1 MADRQISIRLAVID
15 GGKAKAELRSV
26 GEEGDKSLR
35 KIEQAGRPASGALRA
50 IDAAARD
57 LGGQFGSLAA
67 RLGPAASALRALGP
81 VGAGV
86 AVGLGSIVAVIAAG
100 LPQFAE
106 AERLSLRLEQVLRAT
121 GYASGLTAKEIKN
134 LAEETERS
142 TFATAEQVQEAAGVL
157 ATFRSVQGDTFR
169 QALSLAR
176 DLSAVFG
183 QSLTS
188 SVTQLGKALED
199 PIQGI
204 SALRR
209 VGVSFSATQ
218 REMIA
223 EMVRA
228 GDVATAQT
236 LILETLAKQVG
247 GAGEAEAS
255 GLAGSFDRAKDAVG
269 DFLKGLV
276 EITGVSSATKASLD
290 VVADSIE
297 RVNAV
302 LFTERPIGEQ
312 VVAANRQ
319 LIEAQDR
326 LRVLEERLVGLTG
339 RSRAVAELQAAQLRA
354 QVAELQA
361 SIDTLIERGRS
372 EVSDAERAEEGRRAA
387 EADARAEAALN
398 RLRELRKELE
408 GLGTTDEKIA
418 AVRERLAET
427 VTQLN
432 ALRNP
437 DGSNEAAIEEAI
449 RVAEEIAKRRIEAL
463 EKPALDAAERQAEQ
477 TKALLDDLGRAIAT
491 FGDKRAEFI
500 QGYLKRLGEGVSPEV
515 RAEVEALANRLYD
528 LKQAQDAAA
537 EAARAHADLMSEG
550 KSVTEANRTATER
563 YADELDRLNKL
574 LASGAID
581 QETYARAARVAG
593 DTLAQANKAALQA
606 ATDAQSGL
614 KRAIG
619 DYLETVRNSA
629 GQAEQFL
636 KNAFKGIEDAIV
648 TFATTGKLEVKELAD
663 SIVADL
669 IRIQVQK
676 AITGPLANL
685 LGGLFEGSGG
695 GSSLFTGLF
704 HEGGLVT
711 AGGGIMRRPMPELAF
726 ADVPRLHR
734 GGMALKPDEVPAILQ
749 TGERVLS
756 RREAAALDRNRE
768 DRREPLVLTF
778 NITTPDAG
786 SFRRSQSQLVAEM
799 ALAMERARRNL

>member
-1 MADRQISIRLAVID
+1 M
-15 GGKAKAELRSV
+15 
-26 GEEGDKSLR
+26 
-35 KIEQAGRPASGALRA
+35 
-50 IDAAARD
+50 
-57 LGGQFGSLAA
+57 
-67 RLGPAASALRALGP
+67 
-81 VGAGV
+81 
-86 AVGLGSIVAVIAAG
+86 
-100 LPQFAE
+100 
-106 AERLSLRLEQVLRAT
+106 
-121 GYASGLTAKEIKN
+121 
-134 LAEETERS
+134 
-142 TFATAEQVQEAAGVL
+142 
-157 ATFRSVQGDTFR
+157 
-169 QALSLAR
+169 
-176 DLSAVFG
+176 
-183 QSLTS
+183 
-188 SVTQLGKALED
+188 
-199 PIQGI
+199 
-204 SALRR
+204 
-209 VGVSFSATQ
+209 
-218 REMIA
+218 
-223 EMVRA
+223 
-228 GDVATAQT
+228 
-236 LILETLAKQVG
+236 
-247 GAGEAEAS
+247 
-255 GLAGSFDRAKDAVG
+255 
-269 DFLKGLV
+269 
-276 EITGVSSATKASLD
+276 
-290 VVADSIE
+290 VADSIE